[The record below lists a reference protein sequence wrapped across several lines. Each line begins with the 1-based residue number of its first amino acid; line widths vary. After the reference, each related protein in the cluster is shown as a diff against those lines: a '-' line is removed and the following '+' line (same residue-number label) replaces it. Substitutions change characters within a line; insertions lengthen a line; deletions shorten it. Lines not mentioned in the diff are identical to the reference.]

1 MARRKNDNKLFDDT
15 GIHVNVRDKHIT
27 VFVALCRV
35 MTVIL
40 IVLGTIALIYGN
52 M

>member
-1 MARRKNDNKLFDDT
+1 MARGKKDNNLFDDT

-27 VFVALCRV
+27 VFVALCRI
-35 MTVIL
+35 MTAIL